1 MSNFVVEAVTRVDQG
16 KGASRRLRHEGLVP
30 GVVYGG
36 ETPVSISMIN
46 KDLTKLIT
54 DESFF
59 SSILTLKIDG
69 KEEKVIIKD
78 LQRHPAKS
86 VVMHADFQRIDK
98 DSKIKI
104 TVPLN
109 FVNFAQSAASK
120 AAAKFAV
127 ESNVVE
133 ILCLPADLPEALE
146 VDLSGIEIAQTLH
159 FSDISLP
166 KGIEIA
172 ALRRGEDHNQGI
184 GYVYSP
190 RGVKAD

>member
-1 MSNFVVEAVTRVDQG
+1 MSNFVVEAVAREDQG

-36 ETPVSISMIN
+36 ETPASISMIN

-86 VVMHADFQRIDK
+86 LVMHADFQRVDK
-98 DSKIKI
+98 ASKIKI
-104 TVPLN
+104 TVPLK
-109 FVNFAQSAASK
+109 FVNFEKSAASK
-120 AAAKFAV
+120 AAAKFAI

-133 ILCLPADLPEALE
+133 IICLPENLPEALN
-146 VDLSGIEIAQTLH
+146 VDLSGVEVTQTLH
-159 FSDISLP
+159 LSDISLP
-166 KGIEIA
+166 EGIEIA

-190 RGVKAD
+190 RGAKAD